1 MFISDSKSRQLLSL
15 VLHRHKLVLSRQILE
30 EIATIASEPKV
41 RGYLRSRDLA
51 DFLRDITSLA
61 RVVSTGSRFS
71 VVREDLDDD
80 MILRAAYDGKAVYI
94 VSGDRHLLS
103 LEEFRRARIVNVDEM
118 IRIVKD

>member
-1 MFISDSKSRQLLSL
+1 MFINDSKSRQLLSL

-61 RVVSTGSRFS
+61 RVVSTRSRFS

-80 MILRAAYDGKAVYI
+80 MVLRAAYDGKAVYI

-103 LEEFRRARIVNVDEM
+103 LGEFRRARIVNVDEM